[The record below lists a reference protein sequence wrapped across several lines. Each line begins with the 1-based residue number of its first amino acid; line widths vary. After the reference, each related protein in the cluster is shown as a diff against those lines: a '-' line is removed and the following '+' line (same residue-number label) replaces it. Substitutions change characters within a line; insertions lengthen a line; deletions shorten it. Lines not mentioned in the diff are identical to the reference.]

1 VLGLGVVPED
11 GNRGKVRSSSLVGDG
26 EDGDCATGICG
37 RKSEEPVLEGLS
49 RGRLASS
56 PEVFGLS
63 VVDNLKSPLNVAPEC
78 CCTGD
83 NGGGLLGGR
92 LAGLSGM

>member
-11 GNRGKVRSSSLVGDG
+11 GNCGKVRSSSLAGDG
-26 EDGDCATGICG
+26 EDGDCTTGICG
-37 RKSEEPVLEGLS
+37 RKSKEPVLEGLS

-56 PEVFGLS
+56 PDVFGLS
-63 VVDNLKSPLNVAPEC
+63 IIGGLKSPLNVASEC
-78 CCTGD
+78 RCTGD

>member
-1 VLGLGVVPED
+1 MLGLGVVPED
-11 GNRGKVRSSSLVGDG
+11 GKRGKVRSSSLAGNGKDR
-26 EDGDCATGICG
+26 DCTTGICG

-63 VVDNLKSPLNVAPEC
+63 VIGDLKSPLNVASEC
-78 CCTGD
+78 RSTGD